1 MMFVILAGNHCDVYR
16 YLSNKFTSCL
26 GGLKVAPAAGFIQD
40 LYKAHFG
47 VKRRSFRCQTREK
60 VMQKE
65 KIAEIIAQLKIVRA
79 EKELSY
85 QKIAD
90 MTEEIGDPVSI
101 STVKRVFT
109 DDKHSFRWDTIRPIA
124 TVVLGVGFET
134 PEPDKKDPNQPQ
146 LYYSEIEA
154 LKALVEAKGE
164 MIASKD
170 ISIDFLKKQLRRQQ
184 AATAVMSVIL
194 GIMTIIVL
202 ISH

>member
-1 MMFVILAGNHCDVYR
+1 
-16 YLSNKFTSCL
+16 
-26 GGLKVAPAAGFIQD
+26 
-40 LYKAHFG
+40 
-47 VKRRSFRCQTREK
+47 
-60 VMQKE
+60 MQKE
-65 KIAEIIAQLKIVRA
+65 KVAEIIAQLKVVRA

-85 QKIAD
+85 QKITD

-109 DDKHSFRWDTIRPIA
+109 GDKHTFRWDTIRPIA

-134 PEPDKKDPNQPQ
+134 PEPDNSDPNQPQ

-170 ISIDFLKKQLRRQQ
+170 RSIEFLQKQLRRQQ
-184 AATAVMSVIL
+184 LATAVMSVVL
-194 GIMTIIVL
+194 GILLVVVL
-202 ISH
+202 LSH

>member
-1 MMFVILAGNHCDVYR
+1 
-16 YLSNKFTSCL
+16 
-26 GGLKVAPAAGFIQD
+26 
-40 LYKAHFG
+40 
-47 VKRRSFRCQTREK
+47 
-60 VMQKE
+60 MQKE
-65 KIAEIIAQLKIVRA
+65 KVAEIIAQLKVVRA

-85 QKIAD
+85 QKITD

-109 DDKHSFRWDTIRPIA
+109 DDKHTFRWDTIRPIA

-134 PEPDKKDPNQPQ
+134 PEPDKSDPNQPQ

-170 ISIDFLKKQLRRQQ
+170 RSIDFLRRQLRRQQ
-184 AATAVMSVIL
+184 VITSVLTIIL
-194 GIMTIIVL
+194 GILVVL
-202 ISH
+202 DFTNHNVGFFWLR